1 MDSLGE
7 KLKNAREAKDLS
19 FDQISRETN
28 IAARYLE
35 ALEAENFSGFPGEP
49 YIIGFLRNYGAYLD
63 LDVQELLSLYR
74 AYKIQEQP
82 VPVEEL
88 LRTPSPFF
96 KIFTALV
103 IVVAVLGSAAAGAF
117 FFLNRPKKAEAAAPA
132 GRQPSEY
139 AMSGDSLE
147 RRLYRGDSVLVSLG
161 ANQYK
166 LELSSLGEV
175 VTLATPGGALVLDL
189 SQEANADLD
198 SDGISDL
205 RITVSDFAKNKAD
218 TGALLRF
225 DRSSAAVV
233 PAAVSPSLPAETGN
247 AAGLA
252 NAVVIFSSPNAY
264 PFTLQLNFQG
274 YCLFRWEILFERDRS
289 GRNERYFQR
298 DGELSIQAQN
308 GVRLGVSNAQ
318 TAKIQVIGGGRTVP
332 VELGGAG
339 EVVAADI
346 RWVRDDEN
354 RYRLV
359 LVRLE

>member
-1 MDSLGE
+1 MESLGE
-7 KLKNAREAKDLS
+7 KLRNAREAKDLS

-88 LRTPSPFF
+88 LRNPPPFF
-96 KIFTALV
+96 KIFITVV
-103 IVVAVLGSAAAGAF
+103 IIAVVLGAAAGGTF
-117 FFLNRPKKAEAAAPA
+117 FFRNRPQKAESAVPA
-132 GRQPSEY
+132 GRQVSEY
-139 AMSGDSLE
+139 PMSGNSLE
-147 RRLYRGDSVLVSLG
+147 RRFYRGDSVLVPLE

-175 VTLATPGGALVLDL
+175 VTLNMPGGTLVLDL
-189 SQEANADLD
+189 SQEADADLNN
-198 SDGISDL
+198 DGISDL
-205 RITVSDFAKNKAD
+205 RITVSDFVKNKAD
-218 TGALLRF
+218 TGVLLRF
-225 DRSSAAVV
+225 ERSNVPIV
-233 PAAVSPSLPAETGN
+233 PAAASPSLPAETDN

-252 NAVVIFSSPNAY
+252 NATVIFSSPNAY

-274 YCLFRWEILFERDRS
+274 YCLFRWEILFERDRA

-298 DGELSIQAQN
+298 DGELNIQAQN
-308 GVRLGVSNAQ
+308 GVRLGASNAQ
-318 TAKIQVIGGGRTVP
+318 TAKLQIIGGGRTVP

-346 RWVRDDEN
+346 RWVRDEEN